1 MFTSSTRSL
10 ARWVLLLPVV
20 MVGSLLYWSL
30 AIGLGARSLMMAS
43 VLSYVPQTSEA
54 GGIGGTEAPA
64 PMSVTAD
71 IVDGMGG
78 PIMIHLEESTE
89 PEDVNDN
96 LGAGDPAPAEDGPAT
111 TVTVS
116 Y

>member
-10 ARWVLLLPVV
+10 ARWILLLPVV
-20 MVGSLLYWSL
+20 MVGSLIYWTL

-43 VLSYVPQTSEA
+43 VLSYVPQASEA
-54 GGIGGTEAPA
+54 AGIGGTDVPA
-64 PMSVTAD
+64 PMTAEM
-71 IVDGMGG
+71 VDGMGG

-96 LGAGDPAPAEDGPAT
+96 LGAGDTEAAEAAPAAT
-111 TVTVS
+111 VPVS
-116 Y
+116 F